1 MFDRRVPI
9 YRGGSVEPSLLICPS
24 CGAPLPPH
32 AIKTVVVCKH
42 CGASVTRGIHDVKSR
57 RFRIARAALDREIPE
72 DENDV
77 TVGARRYRILGRVA
91 RGESTDVFHAREARR
106 AGSMVLIKVLRD
118 ERDRDFLERE
128 RNAVASLVRSGAHGA
143 HYFSLLIPQILT
155 FGSFSWRGSVIGDC
169 TVVRAASGFVDSL
182 VDVHAA
188 FPNGVDPRHAVWIYK
203 RMLEVLSWVHESGW
217 VHGAILP
224 QHIVINARE
233 HGLMIVGFS
242 CANRS
247 NEHAFA
253 WHESQRE
260 FYPNAVSHGDRLPA
274 AVDLVMAARVI
285 AYLLGGNSEFVFP
298 TSVPAPISDLVR
310 ANALADVFASRE
322 NARDVLDRVSAT
334 AKDVY
339 GPPRFVEL
347 TLPRSTS

>member
-1 MFDRRVPI
+1 MFDRRAPI
-9 YRGGSVEPSLLICPS
+9 YRGDCVEPSLLICPS

-42 CGASVTRGIHDVKSR
+42 CGASVTRGIHDVKSS
-57 RFRIARAALDREIPE
+57 RFRIARAAMDREIPA

-91 RGESTDVFHAREARR
+91 RGESTDVFYAREARR
-106 AGSMVLIKVLRD
+106 AGSMVLIKVLRS
-118 ERDRDFLERE
+118 EADRDFLERE
-128 RNAVASLVRSGAHGA
+128 RNAVDSLVRNGAHGA

-155 FGSFSWRGSVIGDC
+155 SGSLAWRGAVIGEC
-169 TVVRAASGFVDSL
+169 TVVRAASGFVDTL
-182 VDVHAA
+182 VDVRAA

-203 RMLEVLSWVHESGW
+203 RMLEVLAWVHESGW
-217 VHGAILP
+217 VHCAILP

-242 CANRS
+242 CANRIDG
-247 NEHAFA
+247 HAFA
-253 WHESQRE
+253 LHESQRE
-260 FYPNAVSHGDRLPA
+260 FYPDAVPRGDRLPA

-298 TSVPAPISDLVR
+298 PSVPAPISDLVR
-310 ANALADVFASRE
+310 ASATADVFSFRE
-322 NARDVLDRVSAT
+322 NARDVLNRVSLA
-334 AKDVY
+334 AKEAF

-347 TLPRSTS
+347 TMPRSTS